1 MCIFRRSAPT
11 PIVQNAAH
19 IQPRNPDLMAAS
31 RLQKKKELLDPD
43 DVADVE
49 YGAQE
54 GAKKGTMDDT
64 RGAAKRVGTDAL
76 KINLNTGSGGTEGS
90 GGLNV

>member
-1 MCIFRRSAPT
+1 MGFFRSTPPAHVSTPAP
-11 PIVQNAAH
+11 
-19 IQPRNPDLMAAS
+19 IQPRQPDLVSAA
-31 RLQKKKELLDPD
+31 RLPRKKELLDPD

-64 RGAAKRVGTDAL
+64 RGAAKRIGTDAL
-76 KINLNTGSGGTEGS
+76 KININTGGEG

>member
-1 MCIFRRSAPT
+1 MCFFRSSPPT
-11 PIVQNAAH
+11 PVSTPAP
-19 IQPRNPDLMAAS
+19 IQPRQPDLVQAG
-31 RLQKKKELLDPD
+31 RLPRKKELLDPD

-64 RGAAKRVGTDAL
+64 RGAAKRIGTDAL
-76 KINLNTGSGGTEGS
+76 KININTGGEG